1 MSDIYL
7 SKTRNLGNTVLA
19 VIILLLVLL
28 LGGTIGYVLI
38 EGWPWRTALFMTV
51 ITISTVGYGEEIPL
65 STRGEYFTMALI
77 VLGVGSAAYTFT
89 TFTDYIIAGE
99 LRGAWRRQRMKREI
113 EKLTDHYIICG
124 FGPVGQQVVDGLRDS
139 GFDVVVIDSDPVVA
153 DALETG
159 EIDFL
164 LGSAADDEILI
175 EAGITRARGLA
186 SCLPHDAN
194 NVFVVLSA
202 RALNADLTIIARSNL
217 VESAAKLRIAGADQ
231 IINPYLITGRRMAA
245 QLVHPT
251 LVEFLDVVMQRG
263 ELELRIE
270 DMIIAAGS
278 PMDGKTLAECHV
290 RSETGANVLAVREA
304 SGTIHT
310 NIGPDY
316 LLRAGDTLVS
326 LGTPEQLAL
335 LAERTV
341 DRSSLSQLVP
351 NFNRR

>member
-124 FGPVGQQVVDGLRDS
+124 FGRVGQQVVDGLRDS

-202 RALNADLTIIARSNL
+202 RALNPDLTIIARSNL

>member
-124 FGPVGQQVVDGLRDS
+124 FGRVGQQVVDGLRDS

-202 RALNADLTIIARSNL
+202 RALNPDLTIIARSNL

-290 RSETGANVLAVREA
+290 RSETGANVLAVREV

>member
-1 MSDIYL
+1 MRRAGAL
-7 SKTRNLGNTVLA
+7 SG
-19 VIILLLVLL
+19 
-28 LGGTIGYVLI
+28 
-38 EGWPWRTALFMTV
+38 LF
-51 ITISTVGYGEEIPL
+51 G
-65 STRGEYFTMALI
+65 ALI
-77 VLGVGSAAYTFT
+77 FYGDPDPALP
-89 TFTDYIIAGE
+89 
-99 LRGAWRRQRMKREI
+99 L
-113 EKLTDHYIICG
+113 
-124 FGPVGQQVVDGLRDS
+124 VD
-139 GFDVVVIDSDPVVA
+139 
-153 DALETG
+153 
-159 EIDFL
+159 
-164 LGSAADDEILI
+164 
-175 EAGITRARGLA
+175 RARR
-186 SCLPHDAN
+186 
-194 NVFVVLSA
+194 NVLHVRRAA
-202 RALNADLTIIARSNL
+202 RALNPDLTIIARSNL

-290 RSETGANVLAVREA
+290 RSETGANVLAVREV

>member
-124 FGPVGQQVVDGLRDS
+124 FGRVGQQVVDGLRDS

-164 LGSAADDEILI
+164 LGSATDDEILI

-202 RALNADLTIIARSNL
+202 RALNPDLTIIARSNL